1 MWRLIFEIVSLILS
15 IIIGDKLYLLTILD
29 ILPFLNNNC
38 SIHNYYDPT
47 ECTLSNLHYEV
58 TDDKPQNSI
67 GLPMANSIVFTFLE
81 KVILGQIVIGGKF

>member
-1 MWRLIFEIVSLILS
+1 MRRFVFEIVSLILS
-15 IIIGDKLYLLTILD
+15 IIIGNKLYLLTILD

-58 TDDKPQNSI
+58 TGDKPHNSI
-67 GLPMANSIVFTFLE
+67 GLPMANSRVY
-81 KVILGQIVIGGKF
+81 ILRKSNTWSNCYWR